1 MDNGTS
7 NSEALFSAPQ
17 CLTQRFDHVAH
28 FIEYLNESVVC
39 AAEKL
44 CVADC
49 IAGKDVGSRVATAHF
64 VSRAAPAGSFLV
76 ETGSAT
82 QEQSI

>member
-1 MDNGTS
+1 VFLVKRKKTFMRFTDSNPILGMDNGTS

-17 CLTQRFDHVAH
+17 CLAQRFDHVAH

-44 CVADC
+44 CAADC
-49 IAGKDVGSRVATAHF
+49 IAGKTLDH
-64 VSRAAPAGSFLV
+64 
-76 ETGSAT
+76 E
-82 QEQSI
+82 